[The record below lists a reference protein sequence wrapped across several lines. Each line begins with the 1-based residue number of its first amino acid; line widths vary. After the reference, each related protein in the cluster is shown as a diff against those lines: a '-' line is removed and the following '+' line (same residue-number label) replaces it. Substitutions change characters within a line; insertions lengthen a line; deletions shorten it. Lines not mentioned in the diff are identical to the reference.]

1 MSAPWVI
8 ERYAARGDVPESLRR
23 YVLQTWARSSRSCKL
38 SHDNQLARRL
48 LTSSICDL
56 LVAEHVDFR
65 GVAAGWALITPT
77 APPVMHYVYVRQ
89 LARRG
94 ELNAGGCATA
104 LCTAAGLRG
113 KLLTSQPGRLP
124 AAVRARFA
132 THEVVDPMLSLL

>member
-38 SHDNQLARRL
+38 EHDNQLAQRL
-48 LTSSICDL
+48 LTRSICDL

-77 APPVMHYVYVRQ
+77 APPVIHYVYVRQ

-94 ELNAGGCATA
+94 EGGAGGCATA
-104 LCTAAGLRG
+104 LCTAAGLG
-113 KLLTSQPGRLP
+113 TKLLTSQRGRLP
-124 AAVRARFA
+124 AAVRSRFPA
-132 THEVVDPMLSLL
+132 HQVVDPEHALL